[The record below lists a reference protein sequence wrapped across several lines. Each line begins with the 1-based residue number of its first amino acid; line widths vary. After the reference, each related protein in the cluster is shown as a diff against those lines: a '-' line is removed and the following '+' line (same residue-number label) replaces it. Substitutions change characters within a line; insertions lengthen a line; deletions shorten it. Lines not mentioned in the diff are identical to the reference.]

1 MQFRDLDPQNLIPR
15 VCCVWR
21 IQVESCGSCLEFG
34 HLVSAVLNQPGP
46 RCQYWR
52 LDVYEAILR
61 EGVSAKRD
69 SGWFLSALCRSCPAS
84 CSGSRPGSSH
94 PNQLNLFSCYF
105 ARADGSY
112 NSMGPLAHVGWVT
125 GVLRRGRGRTRLADR
140 KASAETQL
148 SVAGPSVQGM
158 PQIHMRLSAPRVTGM
173 PLSTCII
180 LLSLGLPVCKTGMKN
195 TLYRTAVRIK
205 QESLC
210 KLNNTIPVT

>member
-61 EGVSAKRD
+61 EGVSAKKD

-84 CSGSRPGSSH
+84 CSESRPGSSH

-125 GVLRRGRGRTRLADR
+125 GILRRGRGRTRLQLTGKQVQKHNSVWLDPQSR
-140 KASAETQL
+140 ECPRFICDSQLPESQGCHYLLASSQL
-148 SVAGPSVQGM
+148 S
-158 PQIHMRLSAPRVTGM
+158 
-173 PLSTCII
+173 
-180 LLSLGLPVCKTGMKN
+180 
-195 TLYRTAVRIK
+195 
-205 QESLC
+205 
-210 KLNNTIPVT
+210 